1 MNVLS
6 VITEFSVTV
15 VFGWLVFSIVLL
27 RIWARSR

>member
-6 VITEFSVTV
+6 VITEFFVTV
-15 VFGWLVFSIVLL
+15 VFSWLVFSIVLL